1 MCLAISPSSNDM
13 SSAAA
18 AASSSQSQGSD
29 TPPTLAQQQ
38 NGMTSYVHDPITFT
52 NTLYQ
57 SFEPSIIHLPDI
69 GSVGAGVDSN
79 SNSASA
85 GLADT
90 ATSMSSR
97 CPTTTNS
104 DSAGDAAKFDKWL
117 GDIIST
123 SSKADP
129 VTIQKQKKQSKHRR
143 PGMTAQNKQRIF
155 VQHNY
160 HDLSLEPDDAMIIHT
175 DIEGGSATK
184 NESFALKLH
193 RILDETEKNGMG
205 HIISWQPHGRA
216 FKIHNAELFTERIMP
231 LYFPRMNKITSLQ
244 RQFNLYGFERLT
256 CGPDA
261 GSYYHEAFL
270 RHRPMLTQ
278 RMSRKRVKGTGYKAA
293 ANPDAEPDFYT
304 MPFMDHLM
312 TMVPSSPSSS
322 AAAAASSFTYQAQEK
337 VTPGYQR
344 YDSEAGVVTES
355 SNTTRSS
362 YYSNGSVDEYH
373 QEPTMKVAS
382 AGTNNMVEYQQDYP
396 SVDDA
401 ASAYQL
407 FAILQSRNESVQA
420 CMAPTYQQ
428 QQHLAYYG
436 QQYHQQTQSTESN
449 MLQELEYV
457 WEGAQFYPTD

>member
-1 MCLAISPSSNDM
+1 M
-13 SSAAA
+13 SSAA

-38 NGMTSYVHDPITFT
+38 RSLTSYVQDPITST

-57 SFEPSIIHLPDI
+57 SFEPSIIHLPNL
-69 GSVGAGVDSN
+69 GSDQH
-79 SNSASA
+79 NSASA
-85 GLADT
+85 GYAPT
-90 ATSMSSR
+90 ATSISAH
-97 CPTTTNS
+97 TTKS
-104 DSAGDAAKFDKWL
+104 DTADDAKFDKWL

-123 SSKADP
+123 SSKADDP
-129 VTIQKQKKQSKHRR
+129 ATIQKQSKHRRCPRR

-160 HDLSLEPDDAMIIHT
+160 HDLSLEPDDAMIHT
-175 DIEGGSATK
+175 DIEGGSGTTK

-193 RILDETEKNGMG
+193 RILDETERKGMG

-216 FKIHNAELFTERIMP
+216 FKIHNAELFTEHIMP

-244 RQFNLYGFERLT
+244 RQFNLYGFERIT

-293 ANPDAEPDFYT
+293 ANPDAEPDFHT
-304 MPFMDHLM
+304 MPFMDHL

-322 AAAAASSFTYQAQEK
+322 DAAAASSSTYQAQEK
-337 VTPGYQR
+337 AAPGYQR
-344 YDSEAGVVTES
+344 YDSASGVVTES

-396 SVDDA
+396 SIDA

-407 FAILQSRNESVQA
+407 FAVLQSQNESVQA
-420 CMAPTYQQ
+420 SM
-428 QQHLAYYG
+428 QQHLTSYG
-436 QQYHQQTQSTESN
+436 HQYHQQTQSTDSN
-449 MLQELEYV
+449 MLQEFEDI

>member
-18 AASSSQSQGSD
+18 ASSSQGSD

-38 NGMTSYVHDPITFT
+38 RSLTSNVQDPITST
-52 NTLYQ
+52 NTVYQ
-57 SFEPSIIHLPDI
+57 SFEPSIIHLPNL
-69 GSVGAGVDSN
+69 GSDQH
-79 SNSASA
+79 NSASA
-85 GLADT
+85 GYANT
-90 ATSMSSR
+90 ATSISAH
-97 CPTTTNS
+97 TTKS
-104 DSAGDAAKFDKWL
+104 DTADDAKFDKWL

-123 SSKADP
+123 SSKADS

-160 HDLSLEPDDAMIIHT
+160 HDLSLEPDAIHT
-175 DIEGGSATK
+175 EMIEGGSATK

-193 RILDETEKNGMG
+193 RILNETDKNAMG

-216 FKIHNAELFTERIMP
+216 FKIHNAELFTEHIMP

-244 RQFNLYGFERLT
+244 RQFNLYGFERIT
-256 CGPDA
+256 CGPDS

-270 RHRPMLTQ
+270 RHRPILTK

-304 MPFMDHLM
+304 MPFMNQHM
-312 TMVPSSPSSS
+312 TVMPSSAPSS
-322 AAAAASSFTYQAQEK
+322 AAAAASSSTYQAQEK
-337 VTPGYQR
+337 AAPGYQR

-362 YYSNGSVDEYH
+362 YYSNSSLVDEYH

-396 SVDDA
+396 SVDA

-407 FAILQSRNESVQA
+407 FAILQSQNESVQA

-436 QQYHQQTQSTESN
+436 QHYHQQTQSTDSN
-449 MLQELEYV
+449 MLQEFEDI